1 VVLDGVVRQP
11 GEGPGL
17 PRSAGGRVTT
27 LELPLRAPGGEPVDL
42 WRTLVSHGFAE
53 LSPTV
58 LDEDA
63 RTLAFT
69 VRVPGGRPRRV
80 RISEGTR
87 GRARVDVLG
96 PRPGPSVARA
106 ALGGAAHVLRL
117 DQDLSRFYALA
128 SADPDLAWA
137 ASGAG
142 RMLRSPTVFEDVVK
156 TVCTT
161 NCAWSATV
169 RMVDALVTHLGEPA
183 IGGDGPRTN
192 AFPTPAAMASA
203 PESFYREVVRAGY
216 RGAYLIGLA
225 GAVVEGELDL
235 EAFATAS
242 PEELSDL
249 ELETALLA
257 LPGVGPYAAA
267 HIMMTLG
274 RHSRLILDSWTRP
287 KYARLLGRQKLVPD
301 PTIERRFRRYGE
313 FAGLAFWLFVTRD
326 WVDGGAG

>member
-1 VVLDGVVRQP
+1 M
-11 GEGPGL
+11 
-17 PRSAGGRVTT
+17 TT
-27 LELPLRAPGGEPVDL
+27 LDLPLRAPGGEPVDL

-53 LSPTV
+53 LSPTD
-58 LDEDA
+58 LDEEH

-80 RISEGTR
+80 RISER
-87 GRARVDVLG
+87 SRRAARVEIFG
-96 PRPGPSVARA
+96 PRPGARVVRA
-106 ALGGAAHVLRL
+106 VLDGAAHVLRL
-117 DQDLSRFYALA
+117 DQDLAPFYVLA
-128 SADPDLAWA
+128 EADPDLAWA
-137 ASGAG
+137 AAGAG

-169 RMVDALVTHLGEPA
+169 RMVDALVTHLGDPA
-183 IGGDGPRTN
+183 IGGDGPLTN
-192 AFPTPAAMASA
+192 AFPTPAEMAGA

-225 GAVVEGELDL
+225 RAVAEGELDL
-235 EAFATAS
+235 EGFASAT
-242 PEELSDL
+242 PDELPDL
-249 ELETALLA
+249 ELEAALLA

-287 KYARLLGRQKLVPD
+287 KYARLLGRKKPVADRL
-301 PTIERRFRRYGE
+301 IEKRFRRYGD
-313 FAGLAFWLFVTRD
+313 FAGLAFWLYVTRD
-326 WVDGGAG
+326 WVDDGSG

>member
-1 VVLDGVVRQP
+1 M
-11 GEGPGL
+11 
-17 PRSAGGRVTT
+17 TT
-27 LELPLRAPGGEPVDL
+27 LDLPLRAPGGEPVDL

-53 LSPTV
+53 LSPTH
-58 LDEDA
+58 LDEER

-69 VRVPGGRPRRV
+69 VRVPSGRPRRV
-80 RISEGTR
+80 RISEG
-87 GRARVDVLG
+87 ARRSARLEVLG
-96 PRPGPSVARA
+96 PPPGPRVVRA
-106 ALGGAAHVLRL
+106 VLDGTAHVLRL
-117 DQDLSRFYALA
+117 DQDLSPFYLLA
-128 SADPDLAWA
+128 EGDPDLAWA
-137 ASGAG
+137 ATGAG

-183 IGGDGPRTN
+183 LGGDGPLTN
-192 AFPTPAAMASA
+192 AFPSPEAMAGA

-225 GAVVEGELDL
+225 RAVAGGELDL
-235 EAFATAS
+235 EGFATAT
-242 PEELSDL
+242 PTDLSDL
-249 ELETALLA
+249 DLEAALLA

-287 KYARLLGRQKLVPD
+287 KYTRLVGRKKAVSD
-301 PTIERRFRRYGE
+301 RAIEKRFRRYGD

-326 WVDGGAG
+326 WVDEGPG